1 MRVVVAI
8 AEEGSVTRG
17 AKVLHQSSSAVSHT
31 LLGLEAELGVDL
43 FHRLPQGMAL
53 TDAGQAFV
61 DAARRALHEADVA
74 RGSVDAIKGLLS
86 GHVRVATVF
95 WFETPLAD
103 LVGEFC
109 RRHPDV
115 IVSVSAPDTT
125 DAVTGLVRSG
135 ACDVGLTSSTN
146 VSDDLVGTQVFT
158 DQGVIVVP
166 AGHHLAGRSQIT
178 IADLAGERIVAPLE
192 RSMMRPLFDA
202 VFRHGGVE
210 PRIVVEVA
218 TNDMALELVRCR
230 GRVRGHRG
238 VERRAGGWR
247 RGCRGEDRRSGPDRD
262 AARDAVQAGSD
273 PRGASVSRPRRR
285 TLQPL
290 RSRRPDLSDG
300 PSASSRFPRD
310 EPDGSITRPPSS
322 TSTTGPVGIKP
333 REGAT
338 CRSSTSHQRGPGR
351 STSPSWAPGPI
362 SYEDSISPE
371 HYELERRAI
380 FERTWL
386 NVGRVEQLP
395 KPGSYFTKDLDVA
408 RTSLIIA
415 RGLDG
420 EVRAFHNMCRHRGN
434 KLVWQ
439 DYPDQETQGVGRQF
453 TCKYH
458 GWRYGTDGACTFV
471 QQESE
476 FFDFD
481 KADYGLVPVHLDV
494 WEGFIFVNLDK
505 ATPQPLRDYLGAFA
519 AGLDGYPFGAM
530 TQVHKYRADVHANW
544 KLYIDAFAEFYHAPV
559 LHQKQY
565 TDEEARKLQ
574 GYGYEGLHYDL
585 DGPHGMQSTWGGMA
599 PPKDPSM
606 VKPIERVLRSGNF
619 GAWDRPDIPGLDPL
633 PAGINPSGHKSW
645 GLDSFV
651 FFPNFMIV
659 VWAPGWY
666 LTYHY
671 WPTAYNRH
679 TFEGT
684 LYFVPPANARERM
697 RQELAAVT
705 FKEFGLQ
712 DCNTLEATQR
722 MLESRAVT
730 EFPLNDQEIMLRH
743 LHQTAGDY
751 VARLPAGT

>member
-1 MRVVVAI
+1 MPKFDKPS
-8 AEEGSVTRG
+8 EGSWTQ
-17 AKVLHQSSSAVSHT
+17 HFPQ
-31 LLGLEAELGVDL
+31 LG
-43 FHRLPQGMAL
+43 
-53 TDAGQAFV
+53 T
-61 DAARRALHEADVA
+61 
-74 RGSVDAIKGLLS
+74 
-86 GHVRVATVF
+86 
-95 WFETPLAD
+95 
-103 LVGEFC
+103 
-109 RRHPDV
+109 
-115 IVSVSAPDTT
+115 
-125 DAVTGLVRSG
+125 
-135 ACDVGLTSSTN
+135 
-146 VSDDLVGTQVFT
+146 
-158 DQGVIVVP
+158 
-166 AGHHLAGRSQIT
+166 
-178 IADLAGERIVAPLE
+178 
-192 RSMMRPLFDA
+192 
-202 VFRHGGVE
+202 
-210 PRIVVEVA
+210 
-218 TNDMALELVRCR
+218 
-230 GRVRGHRG
+230 
-238 VERRAGGWR
+238 
-247 RGCRGEDRRSGPDRD
+247 
-262 AARDAVQAGSD
+262 
-273 PRGASVSRPRRR
+273 
-285 TLQPL
+285 
-290 RSRRPDLSDG
+290 
-300 PSASSRFPRD
+300 
-310 EPDGSITRPPSS
+310 
-322 TSTTGPVGIKP
+322 
-333 REGAT
+333 
-338 CRSSTSHQRGPGR
+338 
-351 STSPSWAPGPI
+351 GPI

-420 EVRAFHNMCRHRGN
+420 EVRAFHNICRHRGN

-481 KADYGLVPVHLDV
+481 KADHGLVPVHLDV

-559 LHQKQY
+559 LHSKQY
-565 TDEEARKLQ
+565 TEEEARKLS

-633 PAGINPSGHKSW
+633 PAGINPSRHKSW

-751 VARLPAGT
+751 VARYQQDTRPPTPRRTGGGVTAVANQLPPAFDDLEPWAEWALPTEPERYAKRLASTFDELQAFYDAAFPRLEDAAAYLEQLPLDDLPLDATRLLQVTYSLINISFPIEAWRQPRVPDSGASMLDCVVEPAI